1 MLWPRGYA
9 LSEQEVGD
17 ALAQAAVANIVSGML
32 VGLGAGRT
40 AARGTRALA
49 ERVREDKLD
58 VRCVAASNATEALAR
73 DLGLTLVDFAMVEEI
88 DVLIDG
94 ADEIDRQMRVMK
106 GSRGAMTRER
116 MLAWASRHRIFMV
129 EQNKVSPKIGTLCSL
144 PIALMAFGLSSTR
157 RAIRDL
163 GLNGVCRRDLDGK
176 LFITDNGNLVL
187 DVNLSGNEDLQTL
200 AAELNDLPG
209 VIDHGLFLT
218 EADII
223 LIDHRGQ
230 LEVLERR

>member
-1 MLWPRGYA
+1 MLWRRGYA

-40 AARGTRALA
+40 AARGVHALA
-49 ERVREDKLD
+49 DRVREDRLD
-58 VRCVAASNATEALAR
+58 IRCVPASNATEVLAR
-73 DLGLTLVDFAMVEEI
+73 ELGLPLVDFAMVEQL

-94 ADEIDRQMRVMK
+94 AAEVDRSMRVMK

-116 MLAWASRHRIFMV
+116 MLAWASKRRIYMV
-129 EQNKVSPKIGTLCSL
+129 EESKVSDRIGTLCTL
-144 PIALMAFGLSSTR
+144 PIALMAFGLASTR

-163 GLNGVCRRDLDGK
+163 GLNGVLRRDLDGN
-176 LFITDNGNLVL
+176 LFLTDNGNLVL
-187 DVNLSGNEDLQTL
+187 DVKLSGSEDLDTL

-218 EADII
+218 EADCI
-223 LIDHRGQ
+223 LISRPNEV
-230 LEVLERR
+230 EVLER

>member
-1 MLWPRGYA
+1 MLWRRGFD
-9 LSEQEVGD
+9 LSEQDVGD
-17 ALAQAAVANIVSGML
+17 ALAQAAIANIVSGML

-40 AARGTRALA
+40 AARGIRALA
-49 ERVREDKLD
+49 ERARDDKLD
-58 VRCVAASNATEALAR
+58 LRCVAASNATENLAR
-73 DLGLTLVDFAMVEEI
+73 DLGLPLVDFAVVEQI
-88 DVLIDG
+88 DILIDG
-94 ADEIDRQMRVMK
+94 ADEIDREMRVMK

-116 MLAWASRHRIFMV
+116 MLAWASKRRVFMV
-129 EQNKVSPKIGTLCSL
+129 DQYKVSQRIGTLCSL
-144 PIALMAFGLSSTR
+144 PIAVMAFGLASTR

-187 DVNLSGNEDLQTL
+187 DVKLNGSESLETL

-218 EADII
+218 EADSI
-223 LIDHRGQ
+223 LIDHKTD
-230 LEVLERR
+230 LEVLDR

>member
-1 MLWPRGYA
+1 MLWRRGYD

-40 AARGTRALA
+40 AARGARALA

-58 VRCVAASNATEALAR
+58 IQCVAASNATEALAR
-73 DLGLTLVDFAMVEEI
+73 ELGLTLADFAMVEEI
-88 DVLIDG
+88 DILIDG
-94 ADEIDRQMRVMK
+94 ADEIDRSMRVMK

-116 MLAWASRHRIFMV
+116 MLAWASKRRVFMV
-129 EQNKVSPKIGTLCSL
+129 EQTKVSERIGTLCSL
-144 PIALMAFGLSSTR
+144 PIALMAFGLASTR

-163 GLNGVCRRDLDGK
+163 GLNGVCRRDLDGN
-176 LFITDNGNLVL
+176 LFLTDNGNLVL
-187 DVNLSGNEDLQTL
+187 DVNLSGNENLETL

-218 EADII
+218 EADCI
-223 LIDHRGQ
+223 LIDHRGEV
-230 LEVLERR
+230 EVLER

>member
-40 AARGTRALA
+40 AARGTKALS
-49 ERVREDKLD
+49 ERVRDDNLD

-73 DLGLTLVDFAMVEEI
+73 DLGLNLVDFAMVEEI

-94 ADEIDRQMRVMK
+94 ADEVDRQMRIMK

-116 MLAWASRHRIFMV
+116 MLAWASRRRIFMV
-129 EQNKVSPKIGTLCSL
+129 DQNKVSPKIGTFCSL

-157 RAIRDL
+157 RAIREL
-163 GLNGVCRRDLDGK
+163 GLNGVLRRDLDGK

-187 DVNLSGNEDLQTL
+187 DVKLAGVEDLQTL

-218 EADII
+218 EADLI

>member
-1 MLWPRGYA
+1 MLWRRGYA

-17 ALAQAAVANIVSGML
+17 ALAQTAVANIVSGML

-40 AARGTRALA
+40 AARGVRALA
-49 ERVREDKLD
+49 ERVRDDKLD
-58 VRCVAASNATEALAR
+58 VRCVAASNATESLAR
-73 DLGLTLVDFAMVEEI
+73 ELGLTMVDFALVEEI
-88 DVLIDG
+88 DILIDG

-116 MLAWASRHRIFMV
+116 MLAWASNRRIFMV
-129 EQNKVSPKIGTLCSL
+129 DQNKVSEKIGTLCSL
-144 PIALMAFGLSSTR
+144 PIALMAFGLASTR

-163 GLNGVCRRDLDGK
+163 GLNGVCRRDLDGN
-176 LFITDNGNLVL
+176 LFLTDNGNLVL
-187 DVNLSGNEDLQTL
+187 DVKLGGHEDLETL

-218 EADII
+218 EADLI
-223 LIDHRGQ
+223 LIDNKG
-230 LEVLERR
+230 EVEAFDR